1 MKRQV
6 IQKFL
11 NLPGIS
17 GIALM
22 DGRTRPFFCGLD
34 TILNTQQKEALA
46 QGIQQVVDT
55 TPADFDAFS
64 FRFNHRQAHIYR
76 LKEGVILLVLA
87 SEHLP
92 FNSYLE
98 DLYQLRSNL
107 EEDINNA
114 VANFRLGAGATTL
127 SKQSYWSTA
136 DSPENLTSQAGF
148 SRPEQHHPNSHA
160 PNWEDVLA
168 AMNHLS
174 DFTTQYLGK
183 IVVANNWRSARP
195 QEDWLGQFEVNRA
208 GHIAFLEGANPS
220 IREVPTEEQLQGI
233 QQWTKA
239 FVARCSNIIRD
250 FPKILAEQA
259 LDDAQRK
266 LLLPKDK

>member
-98 DLYQLRSNL
+98 DLYQLRSSL
-107 EEDINNA
+107 EEDISNA

-127 SKQSYWSTA
+127 SNQSYWSSP
-136 DSPENLTSQAGF
+136 DSPENLTAQTSYSAPE
-148 SRPEQHHPNSHA
+148 RPHLDRNA
-160 PNWEDVLA
+160 ANWEEVLA

-195 QEDWLGQFEVNRA
+195 QEEWLGMFEINRT
-208 GHIAFLEGANPS
+208 GHIAFSEQAGLGG
-220 IREVPTEEQLQGI
+220 REVPTVEQLQGV
-233 QQWTKA
+233 QHWTKA

-259 LDDAQRK
+259 LSDAQRK
-266 LLLPKDK
+266 LILPKDK